1 MILLSERS
9 VITGIII
16 VVNGMLSIK
25 AEQIPETHNTNTIP
39 TASLRK

>member
-39 TASLRK
+39 TVSLGK